1 MLIFWHWWGIS
12 SARKRKSST
21 YAANN
26 IFSHRGSSIQ
36 WPQFPPTT
44 MTGSSATMPSVG
56 GVTEGD
62 TNWRTTYDKLNTT
75 IAFVCL
81 LLLYIRYLNLFN
93 LRNGVPRGQ
102 LKAPHFWLLQVYDAW
117 LSLSFNMCDI
127 YFYPTI
133 HSLCLVNQLNRE
145 WWATLSA
152 PVHKPNRLRWV
163 IHATTHTVTPT
174 FIYGTSKEPTTT
186 VDKYPETGITNG
198 R

>member
-26 IFSHRGSSIQ
+26 IISHRGSSIQ
-36 WPQFPPTT
+36 WPQFPPAT

-56 GVTEGD
+56 GVTEVD
-62 TNWRTTYDKLNTT
+62 TNWRTTTYDKLNTT

-102 LKAPHFWLLQVYDAW
+102 LKAPYFCLLHVYTMLGWAYR
-117 LSLSFNMCDI
+117 SICVTYIS
-127 YFYPTI
+127 T
-133 HSLCLVNQLNRE
+133 QLYIVYASWINWTANDE
-145 WWATLSA
+145 PHYL
-152 PVHKPNRLRWV
+152 LRY
-163 IHATTHTVTPT
+163 I
-174 FIYGTSKEPTTT
+174 
-186 VDKYPETGITNG
+186 
-198 R
+198 